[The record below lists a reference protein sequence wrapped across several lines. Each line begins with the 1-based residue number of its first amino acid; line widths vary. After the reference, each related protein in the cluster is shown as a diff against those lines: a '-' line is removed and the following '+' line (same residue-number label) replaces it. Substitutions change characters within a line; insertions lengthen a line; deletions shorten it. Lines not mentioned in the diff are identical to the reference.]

1 MRISDWSSDVCS
13 SDLLLIVKGADGGL
27 VGIALRGD
35 HQLNEIKAAKHP
47 KVASPLT
54 MAAPAE
60 VLKVFGC
67 EVGYLGPVGAPVP
80 VIADYAAAE
89 IAAFVCGA
97 NDNDH
102 HLSGV
107 NWARDCAEPEA
118 ADQIGSASCRERVC
132 PYV

>member
-1 MRISDWSSDVCS
+1 
-13 SDLLLIVKGADGGL
+13 
-27 VGIALRGD
+27 
-35 HQLNEIKAAKHP
+35 
-47 KVASPLT
+47 

-89 IAAFVCGA
+89 IADFVCGA

-118 ADQIGSASCRERVC
+118 ADLRMIAEGAASPDGVGTITFYRAIEGGHIFQLATKYPTTMEVTV
-132 PYV
+132 PAPNATAVTPE